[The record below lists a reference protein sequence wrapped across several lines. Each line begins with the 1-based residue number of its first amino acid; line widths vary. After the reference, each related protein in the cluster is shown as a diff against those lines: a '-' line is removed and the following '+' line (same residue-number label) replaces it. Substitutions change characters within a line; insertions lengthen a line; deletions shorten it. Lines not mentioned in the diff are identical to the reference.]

1 MYVTARQAT
10 RRHDMCDDT
19 NSFDDFTTRSFEFLY
34 HSLVLQSIRKCLEQ
48 ERVKIV
54 RYPT

>member
-19 NSFDDFTTRSFEFLY
+19 NSFDDFATSFEFLY

-54 RYPT
+54 RYLT